1 MRKNGEPMVIDVII
15 PQPGANQIEIAD
27 EAYKRIEQLKKD
39 LPEDVTVEMVYDN
52 TRFIRAPSRRS
63 KKPSMWHSCSWC

>member
-27 EAYKRIEQLKKD
+27 EAYKRIE
-39 LPEDVTVEMVYDN
+39 
-52 TRFIRAPSRRS
+52 
-63 KKPSMWHSCSWC
+63 H